1 MVTPIPVRWLESTGW
16 RVRINLPASGSR
28 VGSWTFNVQRSTF
41 NFQGRKAPWGHAP
54 LRGLPQQN
62 AKNAEGGARLNF
74 APALSCASFD
84 GNDEFVIENLIIFAR
99 RLFKHKHRLARGTE
113 HKKILMV
120 DPQLA
125 PVSQGKSDGLPVGPN
140 GFNVLNFHAR
150 KTLADVPSVFHSD
163 PRLKTGGQ
171 GRFKIGVGTA
181 RPQHLDGKR
190 KLRGDGPSPPLLGRI
205 PESTLTR
212 GRAGSV
218 CPHGA
223 HFGRAR
229 RAAALCRGKAP
240 ILYTPP
246 QVTPRE
252 GTQA

>member
-1 MVTPIPVRWLESTGW
+1 MLHAIPVRWLEATLW
-16 RVRINLPASGSR
+16 RVRVNLTASGSR
-28 VGSWTFNVQRSTF
+28 VGSGTFNVQRSTF
-41 NFQGRKAPWGHAP
+41 NAQ
-54 LRGLPQQN
+54 GLPQQN
-62 AKNAEGGARLNF
+62 AENAEGVARLNF
-74 APALSCASFD
+74 VPALSCASFD
-84 GNDEFVIENLIIFAR
+84 GNDEFVIENLIILAR
-99 RLFKHKHRLARGTE
+99 RLFKHKHRLACGTK

-125 PVSQGKSDGLPVGPN
+125 PVSQVESDGFPVGPN

-212 GRAGSV
+212 GTARALS
-218 CPHGA
+218 
-223 HFGRAR
+223 AR
-229 RAAALCRGKAP
+229 TERILVGHAALPRCAEAKRRS
-240 ILYTPP
+240 YT
-246 QVTPRE
+246 RRHK
-252 GTQA
+252 

>member
-1 MVTPIPVRWLESTGW
+1 MVE
-16 RVRINLPASGSR
+16 NLVILARRFLKHKDG
-28 VGSWTFNVQRSTF
+28 F
-41 NFQGRKAPWGHAP
+41 A
-54 LRGLPQQN
+54 
-62 AKNAEGGARLNF
+62 GGTKKEKVLVVHSQF
-74 APALSCASFD
+74 APVGQIK
-84 GNDEFVIENLIIFAR
+84 GN
-99 RLFKHKHRLARGTE
+99 
-113 HKKILMV
+113 
-120 DPQLA
+120 
-125 PVSQGKSDGLPVGPN
+125 GLPVGPN

-212 GRAGSV
+212 GRARSV